1 MSVNIQF
8 DGNQEFQTEAVSSV
22 VDLFADWVDGLSE
35 ARVASDLVNE
45 SDALLTESFFVNPW
59 GIDDETLL
67 ENVKRVQSRTRL
79 DRDGQQKDII
89 PEDLRLDYDDPGDL
103 RDFAVEMETGTGKT
117 YVYLRTAFELFINYK
132 VGKFV
137 IVVPSIAIREGVLSS
152 LRLMKSH
159 FQQLY
164 PEVSYDSYVYD
175 SKNLSR
181 LRQFATSSNLQILVM
196 NIQAFNTKDRIINTA
211 GERGYKPIE
220 FITSVRPV
228 VILDEPQKLDSKK
241 ATKQKEAIS
250 SLNALFRLRYSA
262 THLDRHCLVY
272 RLSPV
277 DAYEMKLVKQIQVL
291 SMSAEDDGCS
301 PYVEVT
307 RINSTPTGLTATVLL
322 NLPHKP
328 KVRKTVSRNSSL
340 AAITESDIYKDWTV
354 EDIVQSSDEGDGYV
368 EFTNGRRLRVAENN
382 DSDRDWW
389 QKAQIQA
396 AIESHFE
403 TERKLQERAER
414 GEIKPTKPLTLFF
427 IDKVANYY
435 PADAKFKIWF
445 EEIFN
450 GLATSRNLRNLN
462 LFDQGLSAKDLHRGY
477 FAISKKGEAL
487 DSNGDAA
494 EDKEAYNLIMKM
506 KERLL
511 SFDEP
516 VRFIFSHSALQE
528 GWDNPNVFTICNLQ
542 EEVKS
547 EAKRRQQLGRG
558 LRLPVMSNGE
568 RCKLPEANILT
579 VIAAESFESYASQ
592 LQKDFEDETGEKFG
606 QSRIKNAR
614 ARKALKLREE
624 QLESELFQELWKRIS
639 PKTHYKLKF
648 DTEDIISEAA
658 QRLNNLI
665 ELEPISRP
673 KVLKTRNQL
682 TVSQKDGVG
691 KTAGSIEKVL
701 DVERPLTVPDILGE
715 ISRRVPLSRSTIYK
729 VIRESNTE
737 HLICEN
743 PASYMDR
750 VRRACNNALGHT
762 LKDKDGIFYYSVG
775 DNWEAD
781 AFFRQSIPES
791 YEDNLVVTSKS
802 IFDSV
807 PCDSLVERRFAE
819 ALESDS
825 SVKLFLKL
833 PGWFKVSTPLGNYNP
848 DWAIVKEEDGELH
861 LYMIRETKGTDNPED
876 LFREAEKWKVS
887 FGSKHFQAISVDYE
901 VTSKWSASQ

>member
-8 DGNQEFQTEAVSSV
+8 DGNQEFQTEAISSV
-22 VDLFADWVDGLSE
+22 VDLFVDWVGGQESKG
-35 ARVASDLVNE
+35 VSNDLVGD
-45 SDALLTESFFVNPW
+45 SDALLTESFFTNPW

-67 ENVKRVQSRTRL
+67 ENVKRVQSRIRL
-79 DRDGQQKDII
+79 DRDGQHKNII
-89 PEDLRLDYDDPGDL
+89 PEELRLDYEKPGDL

-117 YVYLRTAFELFINYK
+117 YVYLRTAIELFINYK

-164 PEVSYDSYVYD
+164 PEVAYDSYVYD

-181 LRQFATSSNLQILVM
+181 LRQFATSSNLQILIM
-196 NIQAFNTKDRIINTA
+196 NIQAFNTSDRIINTA

-241 ATKQKEAIS
+241 AVKQREAIA

-277 DAYEMKLVKQIQVL
+277 NAYEMKLVKQIQVL

-307 RINSTPTGLTATVLL
+307 RINSTPSGLTASVLL

-328 KVRKTVSRNSSL
+328 KVRKIVSRNSSL
-340 AAITESDIYKDWTV
+340 AAIAESEIYKDWTV
-354 EDIVQSSDEGDGYV
+354 EDIVQSSDHGDGYV
-368 EFTNGRRLRVAENN
+368 EFTNGRRLRVTESN

-389 QKAQIQA
+389 QRAQIQA

-414 GEIKPTKPLTLFF
+414 GEIQPTKPLTLFF

-435 PADAKFKIWF
+435 PAEAKFKVWF

-450 GLATSRNLRNLN
+450 GLAATRNFRNLN
-462 LFDQGLSAKDLHRGY
+462 LFEQGFSAKDLHRGY
-477 FAISKKGEAL
+477 FAKTKKGEAL
-487 DSNGDAA
+487 DSNGDSA
-494 EDKEAYNLIMKM
+494 EDREAYDLIMKQ
-506 KERLL
+506 KQRLL

-568 RCKLPEANILT
+568 RCKLPELNVLT
-579 VIAAESFESYASQ
+579 VIAAESFESYANQ
-592 LQKDFEDETGEKFG
+592 LQKDFENETGEKFG
-606 QSRIKNAR
+606 QGRIKDAR
-614 ARKALKLREE
+614 SRRPLALREQ
-624 QLESELFQELWKRIS
+624 QLDSPLFQELWKRIS

-648 DTEDIISEAA
+648 ETEDIVAEAA
-658 QRLNNLI
+658 QRLKTLI
-665 ELEPISRP
+665 DQEPITRP
-673 KVLKTRNQL
+673 KVFKTRNQL
-682 TVSQKDGVG
+682 TLSQKDGVG
-691 KTAGSIEKVL
+691 KAAGSIEKVL
-701 DVERPLTVPDILGE
+701 DVERAIKVPDILGE
-715 ISRRVPLSRSTIYK
+715 ISRRIPLSRSTIFR
-729 VIRESNTE
+729 VIKDSQTE
-737 HLICEN
+737 FLISEN

-750 VRRACNNALGHT
+750 VRRACSNALGHT

-775 DNWEAD
+775 SNWEAD
-781 AFFRQSIPES
+781 AFLRQSIPES
-791 YEDNLVVTSKS
+791 YEDNLVATTKS

-848 DWAIVKEEDGELH
+848 DWAIVKEEAGQLY

-887 FGSKHFQAISVDYE
+887 FGSKHFQSIAVDYE
-901 VTSKWSASQ
+901 VTSNWAPA

>member
-8 DGNQEFQTEAVSSV
+8 DGNQEFQTEAISSV
-22 VDLFADWVDGLSE
+22 VDLFVDWVDGQ
-35 ARVASDLVNE
+35 AGAGVASDLISE

-67 ENVKRVQSRTRL
+67 ENVKRVQSRIRL
-79 DRDGQQKDII
+79 DRDGQQKDVI
-89 PEDLRLDYDDPGDL
+89 PEDLRLDYDNPGDL

-117 YVYLRTAFELFINYK
+117 YVYLRTAIELFINYK
-132 VGKFV
+132 LGKFV

-164 PEVSYDSYVYD
+164 PEVSYDSYVYE

-196 NIQAFNTKDRIINTA
+196 NIQSFTTGDRIINTA

-241 ATKQKEAIS
+241 AVKQREAIS

-307 RINSTPTGLTATVLL
+307 RINSTPGGLTASVLL

-340 AAITESDIYKDWTV
+340 AAITESEIYKDWTV
-354 EDIVQSSDEGDGYV
+354 EDIVPSSDHGDGYV
-368 EFTNGRRLRVAENN
+368 EFTNGRRLRVTESN

-389 QKAQIQA
+389 QRAKIQA
-396 AIESHFE
+396 AVESHFE
-403 TERKLQERAER
+403 TERRLQERAER
-414 GEIKPTKPLTLFF
+414 GEIQPTKPLTLFF

-435 PADAKFKIWF
+435 PAEGKFKIWF

-450 GLATSRNLRNLN
+450 GLAETRNLRNLN
-462 LFDQGLSAKDLHRGY
+462 LFEQGFSAKDLHRGY
-477 FAISKKGEAL
+477 FAKTKKGDAL
-487 DSNGDAA
+487 DSSGDSA
-494 EDKEAYNLIMKM
+494 EDKEAYDLIMKQ

-558 LRLPVMSNGE
+558 LRLPVMSDGE
-568 RCKLPEANILT
+568 RCKLAELNVLT

-592 LQKDFEDETGEKFG
+592 LQKDFEEETGEKFG
-606 QSRIKNAR
+606 HGRIKDAR
-614 ARKALKLREE
+614 ARRQLVLRED
-624 QLESELFQELWKRIS
+624 QLASTLFEELWKRIS
-639 PKTHYKLKF
+639 PRTHYKLRF
-648 DTEDIISEAA
+648 DTEDIVSEAA
-658 QRLNNLI
+658 QRLGDLI
-665 ELEPISRP
+665 EHEPIARP

-682 TVSQKDGVG
+682 TISQKDGVG
-691 KTAGSIEKVL
+691 KTSGTIEKVF
-701 DVERPLTVPDILGE
+701 DVERSITVPDILGE
-715 ISRRVPLSRSTIYK
+715 ISRRVPLSRSTIYRAIK
-729 VIRESNTE
+729 DSQTE
-737 HLICEN
+737 LLIGEN

-750 VRRACNNALGHT
+750 VRRACNHALGHT
-762 LKDKDGIFYYSVG
+762 LKDKDGIFYYSTG
-775 DNWEAD
+775 SNWEAD
-781 AFFRQSIPES
+781 AFLQQSIPES
-791 YEDNLVVTSKS
+791 YADNLVETSKS

-833 PGWFKVSTPLGNYNP
+833 PSWFKVSTPLGNYNP
-848 DWAIVKEEDGELH
+848 DWAIVKEEAGQLF
-861 LYMIRETKGTDNPED
+861 LYMIRETKGSDDPED

-887 FGSKHFQAISVDYE
+887 FGSKHFQSIQVDYR
-901 VTSKWSASQ
+901 VTSHWAKVS